1 MITLEALAPPRIPM
15 RSPVMARPRLGPWV
29 FPLTRF
35 AGLSEPRKMR
45 NGIGGSTLVEQW
57 M

>member
-35 AGLSEPRKMR
+35 AGLSELRKMR
-45 NGIGGSTLVEQW
+45 NGIGGSTLVEPW